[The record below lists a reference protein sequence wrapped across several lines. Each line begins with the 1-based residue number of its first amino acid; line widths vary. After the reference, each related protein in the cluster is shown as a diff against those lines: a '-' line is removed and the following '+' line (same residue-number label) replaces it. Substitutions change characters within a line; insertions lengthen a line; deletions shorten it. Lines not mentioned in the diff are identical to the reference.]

1 MRSRVD
7 VLAVIRNDARV
18 EGLSVRELA
27 RRHKVH
33 RRTVRAALASAQ
45 PPARKPH
52 VRSSPRLEPF
62 TSAIDEMLT
71 TDLDAPRKQRHTA
84 TRILARL
91 ADEHAATE
99 LSYSTVRDYVR
110 VRRVEIEVAAA
121 RRVNAFVPQGHEPG
135 VEAEVDFG
143 EVWVI
148 LAGVKTKCHLFVFRL
163 SHSGEAIHRVYSTQG
178 QEAFL
183 EPSPVPFPSR

>member
-7 VLAVIRNDARV
+7 VFAVIRRDARV

-33 RRTVRAALASAQ
+33 RRTVRAALESAQ

-110 VRRVEIEVAAA
+110 VRRVEIEVAAG
-121 RRVNAFVPQGHEPG
+121 RRVNAFVPQGHAPG
-135 VEAEVDFG
+135 R
-143 EVWVI
+143 
-148 LAGVKTKCHLFVFRL
+148 KPR
-163 SHSGEAIHRVYSTQG
+163 STLVRCG
-178 QEAFL
+178 
-183 EPSPVPFPSR
+183 